1 MNKVIVSTIAA
12 ACAVGS
18 MLIVGAGVAGAQGT
32 TTTTTTTATPTTT
45 TTVVPYASGN
55 QYMSFN
61 VETVV
66 GGGSPAGS
74 VFPGSCTLEN
84 DFGLGATVVFRMWG
98 TDFENASPLV
108 GGTGANPNVSSVT
121 INGLPGAT
129 TAPTMSYS
137 TSDGYWTY
145 GWKTST
151 ATPTGTVAYTVTVT
165 LDPVGA
171 VYTTAYKNVTKT
183 VKGKK
188 VVRRVA
194 YKKLVSA
201 SIPAESYTF
210 VPPKTQDVVLSATV

>member
-1 MNKVIVSTIAA
+1 
-12 ACAVGS
+12 
-18 MLIVGAGVAGAQGT
+18 MLIVGAGVAGAQ
-32 TTTTTTTATPTTT
+32 TTTTTTTAPTTT
-45 TTVVPYASGN
+45 TTVVPYGSGN
-55 QYMSFN
+55 KYMSFS

-74 VFPGSCTLEN
+74 VYPGSCTLEN

-98 TDFENASPLV
+98 TDFENGTPLV
-108 GGTGANPNVSSVT
+108 GGAGANPNVSSVT

-129 TAPTMSYS
+129 TATSMAYS

-165 LDPVGA
+165 LNPVGA
-171 VYTTAYKNVTKT
+171 VYKTAYKNVTKT
-183 VKGKK
+183 VHGKK

-201 SIPAESYTF
+201 LTPAESYTF
-210 VPPKTQDVVLSATV
+210 VAPTTQDVVLSASV

>member
-1 MNKVIVSTIAA
+1 MKNFAKRIGIGLGVLGLATSGLVALGGAA
-12 ACAVGS
+12 S
-18 MLIVGAGVAGAQGT
+18 AQ
-32 TTTTTTTATPTTT
+32 TTT
-45 TTVVPYASGN
+45 TTVPPYASGN
-55 QYMSFN
+55 KYLSFS
-61 VETVV
+61 VETVD
-66 GGGSPAGS
+66 GAGSPAGS
-74 VFPGSCTLEN
+74 VYPGACALEN

-98 TDFENASPLV
+98 TDFETGAPLV
-108 GGTGANPNVSSVT
+108 GGTGTNPNVSSVT
-121 INGLPGAT
+121 VNGLPGVT
-129 TAPTMSYS
+129 PAPTMSYS

-171 VYTTAYKNVTKT
+171 IYTTAHKNVIKT
-183 VKGKK
+183 INGKR

-210 VPPKTQDVVLSATV
+210 VAPATQDVVLSASV